1 LLYLLFRAM
10 LFGTTY
16 IINFQQV
23 LKAQDNE
30 PETSPCKHKYE
41 HKETHVI
48 QHPYVLEVQQTQ
60 DC

>member
-1 LLYLLFRAM
+1 M

-48 QHPYVLEVQQTQ
+48 QHPYVPEVQQTQ